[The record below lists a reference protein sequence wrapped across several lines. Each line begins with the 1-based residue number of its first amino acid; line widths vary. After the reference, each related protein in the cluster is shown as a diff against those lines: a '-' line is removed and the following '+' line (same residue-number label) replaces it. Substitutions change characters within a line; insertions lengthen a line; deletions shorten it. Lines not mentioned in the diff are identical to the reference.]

1 MRICYIF
8 NSSLPSKNASSLQ
21 VIKTCEGLTALK
33 NKVFLITPNTGS
45 NKSLKNFY
53 DLKFHPKRIK
63 IKFFTNFPL
72 GLNYY
77 LFSFFSVLKSLSLK
91 PDIYITRNPF
101 TLLILNI
108 LKKKVIIEFHHD
120 LSNEGRIINLIYKFF
135 KILNSKYIIKV
146 VAITKPVQKYLINN
160 LGVNKKKIH
169 VIPSASSLKI
179 KYSSLKNKR
188 KYKIG
193 YFGSF
198 EKTKGSHFIIEL
210 SKLDSNNEYYV
221 YGGDKEKIEQIKKN
235 NNHTNLYLNEHVS
248 YKHLKKV
255 ISKMDILLMPS
266 NKKILRSAGGVGNIA
281 KYTSPLKLFDYL
293 ASGKLI
299 ITSKLN
305 VLNDVVKNNVNCI
318 MIDNLKLINWFKEIN
333 YIPLNLKKINRLK
346 KGAFNLSKKYTYYK
360 RAEAILKNIK
370 VN

>member
-1 MRICYIF
+1 MRICYLF

-63 IKFFTNFPL
+63 IKFFTNFPQ

-77 LFSFFSVLKSLSLK
+77 LFSFFSVLKSLSLR

-135 KILNSKYIIKV
+135 KILNSKNIIKV
-146 VAITKPVQKYLINN
+146 VAITNPVRNYLINN

-169 VIPSASSLKI
+169 VIPSATSLKI

-193 YFGSF
+193 YFGSL

-210 SKLDSNNEYYV
+210 SKLDLNNDYYV

-235 NNHTNLYLNEHVS
+235 NNHKNLYLNEHVS
-248 YKHLKKV
+248 YKNLKKE
-255 ISKMDILLMPS
+255 INKMDILLMPS
-266 NKKILRSAGGVGNIA
+266 HKKILRSAGGVGNIA

-299 ITSKLN
+299 ISSNLN
-305 VLNDVVKNNVNCI
+305 VFNEIIKKDKDCLIVKNLSLKYWHNVIKNVH
-318 MIDNLKLINWFKEIN
+318 N
-333 YIPLNLKKINRLK
+333 NLKKINYLK
-346 KGAFNLSKKYTYYK
+346 RNAYILSKKYTYEI
-360 RAEAILKNIK
+360 RAKKILYL